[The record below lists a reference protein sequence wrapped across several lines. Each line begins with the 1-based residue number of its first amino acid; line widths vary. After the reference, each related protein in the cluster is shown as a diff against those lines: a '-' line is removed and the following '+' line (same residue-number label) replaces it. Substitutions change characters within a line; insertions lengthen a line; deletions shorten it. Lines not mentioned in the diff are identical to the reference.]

1 MRNKKWKII
10 MLLGDVLCCIFA
22 YYIAAWLR
30 FDGQIVPHVA
40 ASLPVYFAMAAGSV
54 VFVSLLLGCYNSLWS
69 YIGVVEIVRQGLACM
84 FSGVVFL
91 AVKYTGLYWCSGSI
105 TVIYCGVAFL
115 LTSMLRSVPY
125 LMLRARTSVRARRGR
140 AKRVVIVGAGLTGA
154 ALVKS
159 LLDGMQEDLY
169 PVALVDDDPAKQG
182 ASISGVRVC
191 GTIDQVAG
199 VSQAYGAQEIIVAIP
214 SADKQTRAVIY
225 EKCLTA
231 HLPVRMFQSM
241 VDMENYLAG
250 DRKALRDVSI
260 EDLLFRDTVQ
270 TDMAPVFAFL
280 RGKTVL
286 VTGGAGSIGSEIC
299 RQVLQHGCARLV
311 IFDFHENGM
320 FALNEELK
328 QRFDPARYVLCI
340 GSIREKHRLQEV
352 FSRYQPEVVFHA
364 AAHKH
369 VPMMEINPA
378 EAVKNN
384 VGGTLNVL
392 ACCAE
397 YHVKRFVLI
406 STDKAVHPANV
417 MGATKRL
424 SELMVQMMNGRGGCE
439 MAAVRF
445 GNVLG
450 SNGSVIPLFKK
461 QIAAGGP
468 VTVTHRDMKRY
479 FMTISEAVSLVL
491 SAGAL
496 AHGGELFV
504 LDMGQPVKIYDLAE
518 TLIRLSGLEPGKD
531 IEIRITGL
539 RPGEKLFEE
548 LALDSESVDT
558 TSHEKIFI
566 VHTDKVD
573 AARLAGQISD
583 LLDEAGRNDD
593 PAALHDKL
601 FEIIGEGERR
611 DV

>member
-1 MRNKKWKII
+1 MRNRKWKII
-10 MLLGDVLCCIFA
+10 MPLGDILCCMFA
-22 YYIAAWLR
+22 YYLAAWLR
-30 FDGQIVPHVA
+30 FDGHIAPHVA
-40 ASLPVYFAMAAGSV
+40 SGLPVYFALAAGGL
-54 VFVSLLLGCYNSLWS
+54 VFISLLLGCYNSLWS
-69 YIGVVEIVRQGLACM
+69 YVGVVEILRQGIACL
-84 FSGVVFL
+84 FSGVLFL
-91 AVKYTGLYWCSGSI
+91 IVKYTGLFWCSGSI
-105 TVIYCGVAFL
+105 TVIYCGVVFL
-115 LTSMLRSVPY
+115 LTSVLRSVPY
-125 LMLRARTSVRARRGR
+125 LTLRARTSLRARRGH
-140 AKRVVIVGAGLTGA
+140 AKRVVVVGAGLTGA

-159 LLDGMQEDLY
+159 LLDGGQEDLY

-191 GTIDQVAG
+191 GTIDQIASVA
-199 VSQAYGAQEIIVAIP
+199 QTYEAQEIIVAIP
-214 SADKQTRAVIY
+214 SADRQTRAAIY
-225 EKCLTA
+225 EKCLAA

-241 VDMENYLAG
+241 VDMKNYLAG

-328 QRFDPARYVLCI
+328 QQFDPARYELCM
-340 GSIREKHRLQEV
+340 GSIREMHRLQEV
-352 FSRYQPEVVFHA
+352 FAQYRPEVVFHA

-384 VGGTLNVL
+384 VGGTMNVL
-392 ACCAE
+392 QCCAQ
-397 YHVKRFVLI
+397 YQVKRFVLI
-406 STDKAVHPANV
+406 STDKAVHPTNV

-424 SELMVQMMNGRGGCE
+424 AELMVQMMNGRGGCE
-439 MAAVRF
+439 MVAVRF

-468 VTVTHRDMKRY
+468 VTVTHKDMKRY
-479 FMTISEAVSLVL
+479 FMTIPEAVSLVL

-504 LDMGQPVKIYDLAE
+504 LDMGKPVYIYHLAE
-518 TLIRLSGLEPGKD
+518 TMIQLSGLEPGKD
-531 IEIRITGL
+531 VEIKITGL

-558 TSHEKIFI
+558 TSHQKIFI
-566 VHTDKVD
+566 VHTDQVD
-573 AARLAGQISD
+573 AAQLAHQVD
-583 LLDEAGRNDD
+583 DVMQEALKNEDS
-593 PAALHDKL
+593 AALRKKL
-601 FEIIGEGERR
+601 FDAIGEGAN
-611 DV
+611 